1 MADVKWI
8 KLYVDMF
15 DNKKIKFI
23 RKLPEGNDIL
33 LCWVMLLTSAGKCN
47 SDGYIFLTSDIP
59 YTSEMLADEYDM
71 QHNTVRLALDTFQK
85 LKMVEL
91 DDKGIHV
98 SGWGEYQNVEGMEL
112 IREQTKIRVQKHREK
127 LKQLKQCNVT
137 CNVTETNSNAIDIDL
152 ELDQERDIKDTT
164 LSTKPIVDRVPHQK
178 IMDLYHSICTTL
190 PKIQSMTKARQ
201 ETIRV
206 WYKSTPD
213 ITIFEDYF
221 KKVQASDFLTGRD
234 GKWLKCGFDW
244 IIKPS
249 NRQKV
254 LEGNYD
260 NKKNNA
266 STKES
271 GGVIHGGEYVD
282 FNKLLS
288 GNR

>member
-1 MADVKWI
+1 MSKAKRYYWLKLKDNFFDEEDI
-8 KLYVDMF
+8 KLVESMPNGKDYIIF
-15 DNKKIKFI
+15 FLKLQLKSIKT
-23 RKLPEGNDIL
+23 EGIL
-33 LCWVMLLTSAGKCN
+33 KYKN
-47 SDGYIFLTSDIP
+47 IIP
-59 YTSEMLADEYDM
+59 YTPEMLSTIT
-71 QHNTVRLALDTFQK
+71 NTNVDVVKGAIDLFK
-85 LKMVEL
+85 ELKMLEIWDDGTIFMNEVINLIGSESDSAERVRRLREKNSLQCNAKMLQSNADVTKCNTEIEKEL
-91 DDKGIHV
+91 D
-98 SGWGEYQNVEGMEL
+98 
-112 IREQTKIRVQKHREK
+112 
-127 LKQLKQCNVT
+127 
-137 CNVTETNSNAIDIDL
+137 IDI
-152 ELDQERDIKDTT
+152 EKDTT
-164 LSTKPIVDRVPHQK
+164 LSTKPIVDRVPHKQ

-190 PKIQSMTKARQ
+190 PKIKEMTKARQ
-201 ETIRV
+201 ETIRG

-213 ITIFEDYF
+213 IKLFEDYF

-260 NKKNNA
+260 NKNTA
-266 STKES
+266 SNKES